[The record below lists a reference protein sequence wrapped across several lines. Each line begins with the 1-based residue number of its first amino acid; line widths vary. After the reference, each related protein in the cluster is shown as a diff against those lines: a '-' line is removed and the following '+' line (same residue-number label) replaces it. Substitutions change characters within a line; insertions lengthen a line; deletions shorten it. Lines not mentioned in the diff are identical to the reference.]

1 MTAGAHYPCDFA
13 EARAR
18 IGDVLDHLKAAR
30 NIKTRILER
39 QLFGVGD
46 TILYPSRLYP
56 SRVGVESPCM
66 RDVALVEVTGNE
78 PPCMSGEIMVQV
90 SFAAADIDYAFDLD
104 NAPDRIQRLV
114 HPALARPISRQKKL
128 VVHLP
133 FILTTG
139 SCTKR
144 K

>member
-18 IGDVLDHLKAAR
+18 IGDVLDHLQAAR

-39 QLFGVGD
+39 QLFGVGN
-46 TILYPSRLYP
+46 TILYP

-104 NAPDRIQRLV
+104 NAPDRISVWCTQRW
-114 HPALARPISRQKKL
+114 RDR
-128 VVHLP
+128 
-133 FILTTG
+133 
-139 SCTKR
+139 
-144 K
+144 